1 MVQNVRHDNLA
12 ESDQKMKKVYLITDG
27 ACVGNPGPGGW
38 ACILRYDNHKK
49 ELSGSEGMTTNN
61 RMELR
66 AVIEGLKA
74 LLQPCEVTVITDS
87 QYVRRGITEWLEL
100 WKAQGWRKKTKGKSG
115 TREVLNRDLWLE
127 LETAAA
133 RHEVSWE
140 WVKGHAGHEDNAQCD
155 RLALK
160 AARLAYGSQQE

>member
-12 ESDQKMKKVYLITDG
+12 ESDTQMKKVYLITDG

-66 AVIEGLKA
+66 AVIEGLKV
-74 LLQPCEVTVITDS
+74 LLQSCEVTVITDS
-87 QYVRRGITEWLEL
+87 QYVRRGITEWLEQ

-127 LETAAA
+127 LESAAS
-133 RHEVSWE
+133 RHE
-140 WVKGHAGHEDNAQCD
+140 
-155 RLALK
+155 
-160 AARLAYGSQQE
+160 